1 MSVGGAQGGARTPE
15 PRYLAVGRV
24 LRPHGLQGELRVEI
38 ITDYPERLRQ
48 HACFYLASPDS
59 PEVVRRYPVEAM
71 RQHKGA
77 LLLKLDG
84 CDDRDAAEE
93 LRGMLVQVPLEDA
106 VPLEEGEYYHFQLVG
121 LRVETEDGQ
130 WLGQLVEVLSTGAND
145 VYIVRGPRGE
155 LLLPAVD
162 DVVRELDLAS
172 KRMVVR
178 LMRGMLAGDE
188 T

>member
-24 LRPHGLQGELRVEI
+24 LRPHGLRGELRVEI

-48 HACFYLASPDS
+48 HVFFYLASPDS
-59 PEVVRRYPVEAM
+59 PEVVRRYPVEGV

-77 LLLKLDG
+77 LLLKLGG
-84 CDDRDAAEE
+84 CDDRDAAEG

-106 VPLEEGEYYHFQLVG
+106 VPLEEGEYYHFQLMG

>member
-1 MSVGGAQGGARTPE
+1 MDTSAEYIKMCEVAMPLLGKPE
-15 PRYLAVGRV
+15 MDPQQVFLGD
-24 LRPHGLQGELRVEI
+24 PN
-38 ITDYPERLRQ
+38 
-48 HACFYLASPDS
+48 S
-59 PEVVRRYPVEAM
+59 PVEGV
-71 RQHKGA
+71 RQHKGV
-77 LLLKLDG
+77 LLLKLGG
-84 CDDRDAAEE
+84 CDDRDAAGG

-106 VPLEEGEYYHFQLVG
+106 VPLEEGEYYHFQLMG

-145 VYIVRGPRGE
+145 VYIVRGPHGE

-162 DVVRELDLAS
+162 DVVLELDLAS